1 MHNALHIWACA
12 NKYLYTFKHIYF
24 LTESTHVLRLSRE
37 TKSAIFNYLQFF
49 FLFLIFELSPK
60 VIWGCRH
67 IVKYQRKSES
77 VGGRIMVI
85 SYTNCF
91 LTGRKISHGK
101 EYHWFC
107 CAQQR
112 RRKGSLHTLGMILTY
127 DRRGGHGLM
136 PSSLTST
143 KDPCR
148 TLDRYKSLFDDAQ
161 EELPWPAR
169 RHQTLK
175 KICKQPTSTGK
186 GARHH

>member
-1 MHNALHIWACA
+1 MHNALHIWVCA

-85 SYTNCF
+85 SYTNYF

-127 DRRGGHGLM
+127 DRRGGHGLHAFFIDLHKRPM
-136 PSSLTST
+136 
-143 KDPCR
+143 
-148 TLDRYKSLFDDAQ
+148 
-161 EELPWPAR
+161 
-169 RHQTLK
+169 
-175 KICKQPTSTGK
+175 
-186 GARHH
+186 